1 MKKQILNIRGVKTLA
16 LSGLASLMA
25 LGALATSTA
34 EAAVPGYIDYLPAW
48 SQSANSCAVDDAST
62 GAFLAGYN
70 ALSFRSGSTAL
81 NLWAWCHVTNP
92 LDTGN
97 PDGLNNRPLWD
108 GLIAGYTDPD
118 GIGTAAGVKATLYRV
133 SRATGGY
140 AAVAAFDSNAW
151 LNKTTWQEGV
161 KTFTAKLD
169 FLNNDY
175 YVLINLTRTS
185 TAYNPSISGVR
196 IAPVDKIPG

>member
-1 MKKQILNIRGVKTLA
+1 MKNQILNVRGVKTLA

-34 EAAVPGYIDYLPAW
+34 EAAVPGYYDFLPAW
-48 SQSANSCAVDDAST
+48 SQSANSCAVDDVSSA
-62 GAFLAGYN
+62 AFLASYN
-70 ALSFRSGSTAL
+70 SLSFRIGSTAT

-97 PDGLNNRPLWD
+97 PDGLNNRPLWN

-118 GIGTAAGVKATLYRV
+118 GIGTAAGVKATLYRLN
-133 SRATGGY
+133 RATGGY
-140 AAVAAFDSNAW
+140 ATISTFDSNAW

-161 KTFTAKLD
+161 KTLTTKLD
-169 FLNNDY
+169 FLNYDY
-175 YVLINLTRTS
+175 YVLINLTRAS
-185 TAYNPSISGVR
+185 TAYNPSATSVR
-196 IAPVDKIPG
+196 LAPVSKIPG